1 MPIEETRNR
10 PIAINVTE
18 ALKCVFLS
26 GGSIC
31 IDAKGCVWAEWSLN
45 IIYSESIYI
54 TILNFI

>member
-1 MPIEETRNR
+1 MSIEETRNR
-10 PIAINVTE
+10 PIAIKVTE

-31 IDAKGCVWAEWSLN
+31 IDVKGFVCVEWSLN

-54 TILNFI
+54 TIPNFI